1 MTSKSMVTESEIRDP
16 EASSWYNLHEKLNV
30 RCDSELILI
39 FNLL

>member
-1 MTSKSMVTESEIRDP
+1 MTSKSMVKESEIRDP
-16 EASSWYNLHEKLNV
+16 EASSWYNLDEKLNV